1 MAGAHDVKDTFK
13 KSQDE
18 RYARLYP
25 HELAWRDK
33 QLFLESRGYMLRPRF
48 RPGWIPSWRVTG
60 ARPLDCEDAS
70 QLRMFPH
77 TVDATRMSDGK
88 LVSIK
93 RVHTGSTESHI
104 ATMLCSPPLNDDPT
118 NHCVP
123 ILDMFEDDEDAVASY
138 MVMPF
143 LRHFDDPPFECV
155 DDVLDFG
162 EQMLEGLSFLHKNG
176 VAHRDGSYANL
187 MMDGGPLFPQGFHPT
202 RTAFLPDCRTVAWPL
217 SRSHNPVKYY
227 FIDFG
232 LSVYIPSDGQP
243 KLATG
248 CYGRDQE
255 PPELSDMDPYD
266 PFKLDIFIM
275 GNVFR
280 KDFYDKFNNVG
291 FLHPI
296 IEAMAHENPGKRPS
310 AAEALEQWQHMRKQV
325 PYVQRRWRLRRREE
339 PLAAALLNDNVYIL
353 TLAAHLITGSK
364 TTTNILQN

>member
-1 MAGAHDVKDTFK
+1 
-13 KSQDE
+13 
-18 RYARLYP
+18 
-25 HELAWRDK
+25 
-33 QLFLESRGYMLRPRF
+33 
-48 RPGWIPSWRVTG
+48 
-60 ARPLDCEDAS
+60 
-70 QLRMFPH
+70 MFPH

-93 RVHTGSTESHI
+93 RIRTGSTESRI
-104 ATMLCSPPLNDDPT
+104 ATILCSPPLNDDPT

-187 MMDGGPLFPQGFHPT
+187 MMDGGPLLPQGFHPT

-232 LSVYIPSDGQP
+232 LSVYIPSDVQP
-243 KLATG
+243 KLTTG

-255 PPELSDMDPYD
+255 PPELSDMNPYD
-266 PFKLDIFIM
+266 PFKLDIYTM
-275 GNVFR
+275 GNVFC

-291 FLHPI
+291 FLHQI
-296 IEAMAHENPGKRPS
+296 IEAMARENPGKRPS
-310 AAEALEQWQHMRKQV
+310 AAEALEQWQHMRKQE
-325 PYVQRRWRLRRREE
+325 LTEE
-339 PLAAALLNDNVYIL
+339 PPFGVTWLQTAAPDKSLLVPKSPRYTYRVSHANMSALFSRQDSEGELRCMQ
-353 TLAAHLITGSK
+353 AAMGPWSA
-364 TTTNILQN
+364 LQPRHPCK